1 MVLDNKKRVI
11 WIKNRDIDW
20 NGFEDLPKRELLL
33 FVVQEEND
41 FIIWKKTIWRPL
53 EMVMT

>member
-20 NGFEDLPKRELLL
+20 NGFEDLPKRGLLL

-41 FIIWKKTIWRPL
+41 FIIWKKTIRQPP
-53 EMVMT
+53 EMVMN